1 MPTRNSAILL
11 TSEVG
16 SRGQFFTALASA
28 LRLPGRGHRPA
39 PTNLDDMADLL
50 RETHVDKVI
59 CSHCSLDHSD
69 EHALRQVFDDLG
81 IAWVR

>member
-16 SRGQFFTALASA
+16 TRSQFFTALASA
-28 LRLPGRGHRPA
+28 MRLPGRGHRPPPA
-39 PTNLDDMADLL
+39 NLDDMADML
-50 RETHVDKVI
+50 RETHVEKVI
-59 CSHCSLDHSD
+59 CSHCSLAPAD
-69 EHALRQVFDDLG
+69 ERALRAVFRDLG